1 MLSQPLEVV
10 LGKPCLCPFT
20 RVQRRRG
27 YRTAPSARTASVHAL
42 PLLGG
47 APSDLWASGRSSVQ
61 ELNLET
67 MKFLH
72 SMSYGHPNP
81 RSVVVIVYHP
91 DYAACRAVED
101 EIERLAQ
108 GLETQPS
115 LLVAKLNVTSGKR
128 QGGAMTDVG
137 HFASG
142 ALQNL
147 GNSLPISHRSL
158 PPSVQYTLGCGMA
171 AGTELTAEALLAAL
185 NSYTRK
191 VMPSRPPMTLGTL
204 APPGPQQASP
214 RPSAV
219 APTAISPAAQAGTT
233 SSHQEQL
240 ASFQALRPQQ
250 QQPDSRTGSTSHGGP
265 SPAPT
270 ESHATL
276 WPSSTGPDSMGAA
289 GRQAGQAVADPLQQG
304 QAAQTLVPPSPW
316 QGSSQVYWTGG
327 KVAFW
332 AGCLAL
338 SMAMWWWDRIGG
350 PALER
355 RQLVQRQAIRAEKGI
370 DAFDGDTNAEDL
382 IRIQTMGMRVI
393 DINSAPPATR

>member
-1 MLSQPLEVV
+1 MLSQSLEVV

-142 ALQNL
+142 ALQVTH
-147 GNSLPISHRSL
+147 LPCVLMYPGGL
-158 PPSVQYTLGCGMA
+158 PGVMRYK
-171 AGTELTAEALLAAL
+171 GTELTAEALLAAL

-191 VMPSRPPMTLGTL
+191 VMPSRPPLTLGTL

-219 APTAISPAAQAGTT
+219 APTAISPAAQADTT
-233 SSHQEQL
+233 SNHQEQL
-240 ASFQALRPQQ
+240 ASSQALRSQQ
-250 QQPDSRTGSTSHGGP
+250 HQPESRNGPTSHGAP

-276 WPSSTGPDSMGAA
+276 WPSSTGPGSMGTA